1 MQEVLRYRHASIGQ
15 ARAFRKNM
23 TDTEQKLWSRLR
35 RNQLGHYFR
44 RQVPIG
50 KYIVDFMCRQKKL
63 IIEIDGAQH
72 STMQGLEK
80 DRQRDDYLS
89 SEGYHVL
96 RFNNSETSTNVDG
109 VVEVIYNALQNPLIM
124 ENSYVRSHKLL

>member
-1 MQEVLRYRHASIGQ
+1 MKDALKYRHASIGQ
-15 ARAFRKNM
+15 ARTFRKNM
-23 TDTEQKLWSRLR
+23 TDTEQKLWSHLR

-63 IIEIDGAQH
+63 IIEIVH
-72 STMQGLEK
+72 STMKGLER
-80 DRQRDDYLS
+80 DRQRDEYLS

-96 RFNNSETSTNVDG
+96 RFNNSKISTNVDG
-109 VVEVIYNALQNPLIM
+109 IVDVIYNALQNPLL
-124 ENSYVRSHKLL
+124 SPYQGDR

>member
-1 MQEVLRYRHASIGQ
+1 MKDALKYRHVSIGQ
-15 ARAFRKNM
+15 ARTFRKNM
-23 TDTEQKLWSRLR
+23 TDTEQKLWSHLR

-63 IIEIDGAQH
+63 IIEIDGIQH
-72 STMQGLEK
+72 STMKGLER
-80 DRQRDDYLS
+80 DRQRDEYLS

-96 RFNNSETSTNVDG
+96 RFNNSKISTNVDG
-109 VVEVIYNALQNPLIM
+109 IVDVIYNALQNPLL
-124 ENSYVRSHKLL
+124 SPYQGDR